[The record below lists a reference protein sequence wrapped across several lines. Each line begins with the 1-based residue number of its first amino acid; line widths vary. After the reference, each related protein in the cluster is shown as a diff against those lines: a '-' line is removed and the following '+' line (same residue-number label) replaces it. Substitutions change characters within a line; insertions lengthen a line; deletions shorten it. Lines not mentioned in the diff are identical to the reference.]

1 MAACREHA
9 PTVGDQTVS
18 RYRLKVRFACS
29 RIHTSGRHPQR
40 GHGRNL
46 DSVDTLERSARRIG
60 TRTDVA
66 LGAATTAVIVLGTVK
81 IAKADPGWL
90 LDLGVGLAICV
101 TALPR
106 RWNRA
111 QAAVTGLVLFAAAG
125 LATSLCSLPPGPL
138 YGGALIGLLVLGIAA
153 VRRLPPRPVAII
165 GVAGTVVI
173 AATETASAG
182 GLFGH
187 HTLYVLTGATAWA
200 AASAGLWLRYLD
212 FRRRETLEAIRRE
225 ERLELARELHDDVA
239 HHVTGI
245 VVQAQAVR
253 FAGEQDP
260 ELLISALGSIESAG
274 VNTLTAV
281 RQLVGLL
288 RDLDDTRGVSPAPE
302 PINQLV
308 ERFTRHGPPVDL
320 RIPADLTASG
330 WPPPV
335 ASTVYRIVQEAL
347 TNVARHA
354 PDARSVTVTIT
365 HDPQQVRIEIT
376 DDAPSVA
383 SRRFRP
389 GGGYGLAGMRERVEA
404 LGGKVS
410 AGPLPG
416 AGWAVQARLPIP
428 AQGLP

>member
-1 MAACREHA
+1 M
-9 PTVGDQTVS
+9 
-18 RYRLKVRFACS
+18 
-29 RIHTSGRHPQR
+29 
-40 GHGRNL
+40 
-46 DSVDTLERSARRIG
+46 
-60 TRTDVA
+60 
-66 LGAATTAVIVLGTVK
+66 TAVIVLGTVK
-81 IAKADPGWL
+81 IARADPGWL
-90 LDLGVGLAICV
+90 LDLGVGLVICA

-111 QAAVTGLVLFAAAG
+111 LAVMTGLLLLAAAG
-125 LATSLCSLPPGPL
+125 LATALWNLPPGPL
-138 YGGALIGLLVLGIAA
+138 FGSALIGLLLPGIAA

-165 GVAGTVVI
+165 GVIGTIVI
-173 AATETASAG
+173 AATETANANSV
-182 GLFGH
+182 FGH
-187 HTLYVLTGATAWA
+187 HTLYALTGATAWA

-212 FRRRETLEAIRRE
+212 FRRRETLEATRRE

-245 VVQAQAVR
+245 VVQAQAAR

-274 VNTLTAV
+274 VNTLAAI

-308 ERFTRHGPPVDL
+308 ERFARHGPPVDM

-330 WPPPV
+330 WPPQV
-335 ASTVYRIVQEAL
+335 TSTVYRIIQEAL

-354 PDARSVTVTIT
+354 PDARSVAVTIT
-365 HDPQQVRIEIT
+365 HDPQQVRVEVT
-376 DDAPSVA
+376 DDASSVVPRRSPS
-383 SRRFRP
+383 
-389 GGGYGLAGMRERVEA
+389 GGYGLAGMRERVEA
-404 LGGKVS
+404 LGGTVS

-416 AGWAVQARLPIP
+416 VGWAVQASLPMP
-428 AQGLP
+428 AQDRP